1 MPVVAAQRLV
11 TLLEISRITGIIP
24 DIGPDGKVQVTMEYN
39 GDIGY
44 VGHTGR
50 VTGNH
55 LHLEVRIDGNRADV
69 LRYFTL

>member
-1 MPVVAAQRLV
+1 
-11 TLLEISRITGIIP
+11 
-24 DIGPDGKVQVTMEYN
+24 
-39 GDIGY
+39 
-44 VGHTGR
+44 

>member
-1 MPVVAAQRLV
+1 
-11 TLLEISRITGIIP
+11 
-24 DIGPDGKVQVTMEYN
+24 VQAGEV
-39 GDIGY
+39 IGY